1 MIFYLYKS
9 GIIDTLKGLVGV
21 LVFSSVVHGHTLTVR
36 IQNSD
41 GIAGRIHLGVFKK
54 GPQFLKT
61 PVYGAIVTPNAKEV
75 LVSIDT
81 VATDDYCLSAF
92 HDKNNN
98 GKLDF
103 VFFFPSE
110 RTAFSQNYRPMGP
123 PAFEGCAVRIDR
135 DAVYTLRLE

>member
-1 MIFYLYKS
+1 MVFRTRWLF
-9 GIIDTLKGLVGV
+9 LF
-21 LVFSSVVHGHTLTVR
+21 LVFAICVCSTTVHGHTLTVR

-41 GIAGRIHLGVFKK
+41 GIAGRVQLGLFKK
-54 GPQFLKT
+54 GPQFLKV
-61 PVYGAIVTPNAKEV
+61 PVYGAVVTPNAKEV
-75 LVSIDT
+75 LVSIEG

-110 RTAFSQNYRPMGP
+110 RTAFSKNYRPMGP

-135 DAVYTLRLE
+135 DEQYTLRLE